1 MGILN
6 NMAEVKLV
14 ISNPKTGKSV
24 QKALKD
30 DSANSLSG
38 FKIGDN
44 VEGDTISLKGYNFLI
59 TGGSDDA
66 GFPMR
71 KDVTGTGKR
80 KILAIKGVG
89 LKKKAK
95 GIRQR
100 KTVAGNTIH
109 DGTAQI
115 NLKILKEGSENL
127 FAEAKEASAENKEEA
142 GKETKPNEN
151 ATKESAPTKD
161 TAPAKNDAPAKEEAV
176 KKEEKQEE
184 KTEPKQEKEGEKEEE
199 KKE

>member
-1 MGILN
+1 MSTF
-6 NMAEVKLV
+6 KLV
-14 ISNPKTGKSV
+14 IGDPKTGKSV
-24 QKALKD
+24 QQEVKEDMSNAL
-30 DSANSLSG
+30 NGL
-38 FKIGDN
+38 KIGDT
-44 VEGDTISLKGYNFLI
+44 VDGATLSLTGYEFVI

-71 KDVTGTGKR
+71 KDVTGTGKK

-115 NLKILKEGSENL
+115 NLKILKQGSQDL
-127 FAEAKEASAENKEEA
+127 FAAKKDAEGTEESAEKEKAPEQKKVTEQQKATEQKPTEKEAVADKAEKADKQATDKKTEEAK
-142 GKETKPNEN
+142 
-151 ATKESAPTKD
+151 KESAK
-161 TAPAKNDAPAKEEAV
+161 
-176 KKEEKQEE
+176 
-184 KTEPKQEKEGEKEEE
+184 
-199 KKE
+199 